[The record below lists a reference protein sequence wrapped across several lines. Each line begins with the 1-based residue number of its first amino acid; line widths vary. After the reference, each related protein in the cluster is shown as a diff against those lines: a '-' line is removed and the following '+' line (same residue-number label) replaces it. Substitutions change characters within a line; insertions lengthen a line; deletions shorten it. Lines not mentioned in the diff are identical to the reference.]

1 MYTQKEIDKALQL
14 YEQLHSL
21 RKVIKVLGYPSKDIL
36 RGWVK
41 QKRLT
46 GQAFPKNKW
55 NLKNI
60 EQQRKVAVLSFI
72 KHNHNIALTLKD
84 LGYKVS
90 SATLYRWM
98 NENFPELKTRIKPIE
113 HKEPIEYSLELKTKA
128 IQAMRQK
135 ERSVISISREFGVSR
150 KTLYDWDKE
159 MASSFGDVPM
169 IRKRSRSPYR
179 TKSTEQDSNEELT
192 HALKKVEDLEKL
204 VTDLALESEAL
215 QKEIYQLK
223 LQKDVLVK
231 TAEILKK
238 DEGVNPNSL
247 SNREKTIVIDAL
259 RNQYKLRD
267 LLTSFGLSKSS
278 YFYQKGSLS
287 KPDKYFALKQLIKSA
302 FLENR
307 KCYGYRR
314 IHTVL
319 KRAGVVAS
327 EKVIRRI
334 MKSENL
340 FVYMPKARKY
350 SSYKGEISPEV
361 PNVLNRNFHADAPN
375 EKWLTDISE
384 FSIPAGKVYL
394 SPIIDCLDG
403 MPVSWTVSE
412 HPDEKLANDM
422 LLQALVQLKPNEH
435 PIIHSDRGG
444 HYRWPRWIEL
454 VENAGLQ
461 RSMSKK
467 GCSADNSACEGF
479 FGRMKNEMFYGRSW
493 DGVSIDELI
502 NQINDYMHWYAEK
515 RIKQSLGGLS
525 PAEYRRYNGFT

>member
-192 HALKKVEDLEKL
+192 HALKK
-204 VTDLALESEAL
+204 
-215 QKEIYQLK
+215 
-223 LQKDVLVK
+223 
-231 TAEILKK
+231 
-238 DEGVNPNSL
+238 
-247 SNREKTIVIDAL
+247 L
-259 RNQYKLRD
+259 R
-267 LLTSFGLSKSS
+267 
-278 YFYQKGSLS
+278 
-287 KPDKYFALKQLIKSA
+287 I
-302 FLENR
+302 
-307 KCYGYRR
+307 
-314 IHTVL
+314 
-319 KRAGVVAS
+319 
-327 EKVIRRI
+327 
-334 MKSENL
+334 
-340 FVYMPKARKY
+340 
-350 SSYKGEISPEV
+350 
-361 PNVLNRNFHADAPN
+361 
-375 EKWLTDISE
+375 
-384 FSIPAGKVYL
+384 
-394 SPIIDCLDG
+394 
-403 MPVSWTVSE
+403 
-412 HPDEKLANDM
+412 
-422 LLQALVQLKPNEH
+422 
-435 PIIHSDRGG
+435 
-444 HYRWPRWIEL
+444 
-454 VENAGLQ
+454 
-461 RSMSKK
+461 
-467 GCSADNSACEGF
+467 
-479 FGRMKNEMFYGRSW
+479 
-493 DGVSIDELI
+493 
-502 NQINDYMHWYAEK
+502 
-515 RIKQSLGGLS
+515 
-525 PAEYRRYNGFT
+525 